1 MIAAQ
6 DMTAAELAALLAFH
20 AEAGVDWLVEDAP
33 VDRIAQFATEREART
48 RAAPQQAPVQA
59 PVQARDQRTSDQRM
73 ATAPVGS
80 QNGPALNRDRPAPR
94 PAASTPLAIPDE
106 TAINDARFAA
116 ESARSLAEL
125 KAALEGFS
133 SCNLKTSARSTIF
146 AEGPAEAGIMVI
158 GPIPSAD
165 DDREGLA
172 FSGRTGALLDRMLAA
187 IGLRRD
193 ALLLTTTIPWRGPGD
208 RMPTPAEAAICRPF
222 IERQIALAEPKAVLL
237 LGNFTARFFFGG
249 TATIHSMRGE
259 WRDVAAG
266 GHGVAAMATFHPQ
279 ELLQAPATKALAWRD
294 LLAFRQRLA

>member
-20 AEAGVDWLVEDAP
+20 AEAGVEWLVEDAP
-33 VDRIAQFATEREART
+33 VDRIAQFAAERQART
-48 RAAPQQAPVQA
+48 RVTPQQAPVQG
-59 PVQARDQRTSDQRM
+59 QDQRT

-187 IGLRRD
+187 IGLGRD
-193 ALLLTTTIPWRGPGD
+193 ALLLTTAIPWRGPGD

-222 IERQIALAEPKAVLL
+222 IERQIALAEPKAILL

-249 TATIHSMRGE
+249 TSTIHSMRGE

-294 LLAFRQRLA
+294 LLAFRQRLV

>member
-20 AEAGVDWLVEDAP
+20 AEAGVEWLVEDAP
-33 VDRIAQFATEREART
+33 VDRIAQFAAERQARSRVT
-48 RAAPQQAPVQA
+48 PQQAPVQG
-59 PVQARDQRTSDQRM
+59 QDQRT

-146 AEGPAEAGIMVI
+146 AEGPAGAGIMVI

-187 IGLRRD
+187 IGLGRD
-193 ALLLTTTIPWRGPGD
+193 ALLLTTAIPWRGPGD

-249 TATIHSMRGE
+249 TSTIHSMRGE

-294 LLAFRQRLA
+294 LLAFRQRLV

>member
-33 VDRIAQFATEREART
+33 VDRIAQFAAERQART
-48 RAAPQQAPVQA
+48 RAAPQQAPVQG
-59 PVQARDQRTSDQRM
+59 QDQRT

-187 IGLRRD
+187 IGLGRD
-193 ALLLTTTIPWRGPGD
+193 ALLLTTAIPWRGPGD

-249 TATIHSMRGE
+249 TSTIHSMRGE

-294 LLAFRQRLA
+294 LLAFRQRLV

>member
-33 VDRIAQFATEREART
+33 VDRIAQFAAERQART
-48 RAAPQQAPVQA
+48 RAAPQQAPVQG
-59 PVQARDQRTSDQRM
+59 QDQRAT
-73 ATAPVGS
+73 TAPVGS
-80 QNGPALNRDRPAPR
+80 QNGPALNRDGPAPR

-125 KAALEGFS
+125 KTALEGFS

-193 ALLLTTTIPWRGPGD
+193 ALLLTTAIPWRGPGD

>member
-33 VDRIAQFATEREART
+33 VDRIAQFAAERQART
-48 RAAPQQAPVQA
+48 RATPQQAQPQS
-59 PVQARDQRTSDQRM
+59 PDQRT
-73 ATAPVGS
+73 ATAPVGL

-193 ALLLTTTIPWRGPGD
+193 ALLLTTAIPWRGPGD